1 MFSLRQ
7 FEIGTILHIRPYNA
21 CAFSGPIAV
30 YTSVFFIYPLGQ
42 SSYFAPSF
50 GIAAIFIGMLFL
62 QEAHNWASFD
72 NWCLDNSTTF
82 HNWTLNPFHMIG
94 EGTVTFRTL
103 NPFHMIGVGGICG
116 FLIHGGTVIN
126 TIYQDGQENAH
137 SFSMLLHHAN
147 MRNAFGPI
155 INTIYQDGQAYTTF
169 RAFSVSSPSETYSMV
184 TANRFWSQ
192 IFGVAF
198 TRLMGSVISNKRWLH
213 FFILY
218 LHL

>member
-50 GIAAIFIGMLFL
+50 GIAAIF
-62 QEAHNWASFD
+62 

-94 EGTVTFRTL
+94 
-103 NPFHMIGVGGICG
+103 VGGILG
-116 FLIHGGTVIN
+116 AGLLSAIHGGTVIN
-126 TIYQDGQENAH
+126 TIYQDGQVKI
-137 SFSMLLHHAN
+137 SMLLHHAN
-147 MRNAFGPI
+147 IRNACWQVIQLIWGGFYT
-155 INTIYQDGQAYTTF
+155 ING
-169 RAFSVSSPSETYSMV
+169 
-184 TANRFWSQ
+184 
-192 IFGVAF
+192 
-198 TRLMGSVISNKRWLH
+198 ISYFK
-213 FFILY
+213 
-218 LHL
+218 

>member
-50 GIAAIFIGMLFL
+50 GIAAIF
-62 QEAHNWASFD
+62 

-94 EGTVTFRTL
+94 
-103 NPFHMIGVGGICG
+103 VGGILG
-116 FLIHGGTVIN
+116 AGLLSAIHGGTVIN
-126 TIYQDGQENAH
+126 TIYQDGQVKSH

-147 MRNAFGPI
+147 SG
-155 INTIYQDGQAYTTF
+155 
-169 RAFSVSSPSETYSMV
+169 
-184 TANRFWSQ
+184 
-192 IFGVAF
+192 
-198 TRLMGSVISNKRWLH
+198 
-213 FFILY
+213 FFK
-218 LHL
+218 

>member
-50 GIAAIFIGMLFL
+50 GIAAIF
-62 QEAHNWASFD
+62 

-94 EGTVTFRTL
+94 
-103 NPFHMIGVGGICG
+103 VGGILG
-116 FLIHGGTVIN
+116 AGLLSAIHGGTVIN

-169 RAFSVSSPSETYSMV
+169 RAFT
-184 TANRFWSQ
+184 
-192 IFGVAF
+192 
-198 TRLMGSVISNKRWLH
+198 
-213 FFILY
+213 
-218 LHL
+218 